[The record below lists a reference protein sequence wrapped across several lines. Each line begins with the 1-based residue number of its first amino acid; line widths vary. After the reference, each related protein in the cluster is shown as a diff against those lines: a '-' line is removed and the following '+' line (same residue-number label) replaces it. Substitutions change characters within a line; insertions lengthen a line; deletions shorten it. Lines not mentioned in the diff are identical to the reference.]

1 MLPLVPQHRI
11 IIVEM
16 AVGGLVEIVNNSRK
30 LLSREFAVETLH
42 LVREPEVED
51 HSLGY
56 SGRMLQQKKVMHM
69 FRLMKRQETW
79 LIYIKPHT
87 HLVSLLSERITM

>member
-1 MLPLVPQHRI
+1 MVTR
-11 IIVEM
+11 
-16 AVGGLVEIVNNSRK
+16 GLVEIVNNRLK

-56 SGRMLQQKKVMHM
+56 SGRMLQQKKATHM

-79 LIYIKPHT
+79 LIYIKIHT
-87 HLVSLLSERITM
+87 HLVSLLSTRITM